1 MPDQETIIR
10 AGETYCRQA
19 TAIVEDVDQESGIV
33 QAKIVPYG
41 VEAEVERGLFEI
53 FEPGAFSGA
62 IGNPSRCK
70 VSDQQHNRSV
80 IVGRAIELRDAPDG
94 HYGKLKI
101 SDTSAGRDLLLLLR
115 EGVLEDLSVEFRP
128 LAGKYD
134 VERRGKDNIL
144 VRHRKAEL
152 VGVSPV
158 STGAYGAN
166 ARVLAV
172 RSLERDRAR
181 EEAIK
186 FLSSLT
192 AGRGRA

>member
-1 MPDQETIIR
+1 MTELVIQ
-10 AGETYCRQA
+10 AGEILCREAAA
-19 TAIVEDVDQESGIV
+19 TVEEVDLESGIV
-33 QAKIVPYG
+33 RAKIVPYG

-53 FEPGAFSGA
+53 FEPGAFAGA

-80 IVGRAIELRDAPDG
+80 IVGRATALRDEPDG
-94 HYGKLKI
+94 LYGDLRI
-101 SDTSAGRDLLLLLR
+101 ADTSQGRDLLVLLR
-115 EGVLEDLSVEFRP
+115 ERVLEELSVEFRP

-134 VERRGKDNIL
+134 VERRGKDEL
-144 VRHRKAEL
+144 LLRHRKAEL

-158 STGAYGAN
+158 SAGAYGAQ

-172 RSLERDRAR
+172 RSLERDRKR
-181 EEAIK
+181 QEAIA

-192 AGRGRA
+192 AGRSSA